1 MFLLLTFLSL
11 CQQDR
16 VATVTAKPSRPN
28 ILYILADDLG
38 YADVSWNNPAMVTP
52 NLEALARKG
61 VILDQFYTQ
70 VKIWQVLW
78 WIRQRIQ
85 HHLWLGVNISKN
97 IWHDIVLELYGA
109 FQVLIRV
116 NSSF

>member
-11 CQQDR
+11 SQQDG
-16 VATVTAKPSRPN
+16 VAAVTAKPSRPN

-38 YADVSWNNPAMVTP
+38 YADVSWNNPAMKTP

-70 VKIWQVLW
+70 VEICGLMFSRRE
-78 WIRQRIQ
+78 I
-85 HHLWLGVNISKN
+85 G
-97 IWHDIVLELYGA
+97 GA
-109 FQVLIRV
+109 GGSETFK
-116 NSSF
+116 

>member
-1 MFLLLTFLSL
+1 MFLLLTLLSL
-11 CQQDR
+11 CQQDG
-16 VATVTAKPSRPN
+16 VAPVTAKPSRPN

-38 YADVSWNNPAMVTP
+38 YADVSWNNPFMKTP

-78 WIRQRIQ
+78 
-85 HHLWLGVNISKN
+85 VNMFPRR
-97 IWHDIVLELYGA
+97 DIGGGGGGSEFEVLELTHTLPLSPKY
-109 FQVLIRV
+109 FPEM
-116 NSSF
+116 